1 MTFPSFDSGL
11 DNGFSYPD
19 LAPPSTGFSS
29 PFDTAPTQPTDNP
42 MQGLE
47 DYRQRWFEENEQSL
61 DDWEYFYYGIPAGNE
76 VFLGL
81 GD

>member
-1 MTFPSFDSGL
+1 MIDYPSF

-19 LAPPSTGFSS
+19 QGLPSTGLNS
-29 PFDTAPTQPTDNP
+29 PFAQQTQVVDNP
-42 MQGLE
+42 LA
-47 DYRQRWFEENEQSL
+47 DYQQKWFENNEQEL

-76 VFLGL
+76 VFIGL